1 MSNNEQQNPNKSQN
15 KIGKDNIPNNGR
27 GRPKGAINKTTAEVR
42 EAIAAFASA
51 NVDQMGEWLNAID
64 SPERKLDL
72 FLRAIEYHIPKLARQ
87 EMVGDPNAP
96 IIVNTYSWLK

>member
-1 MSNNEQQNPNKSQN
+1 MNDTKN
-15 KIGKDNIPNNGR
+15 KIGENIPNNGR

-96 IIVNTYSWLK
+96 IVDNTYSWLK